1 MVVGGGGT
9 AGQQAYKGS
18 LECCL
23 LNAIALFETCV
34 KVELGKGRH
43 VLSFF
48 FLVFEWHDNALSM
61 SNLGA
66 AENAHRCVHLHR
78 VPGTPVA

>member
-1 MVVGGGGT
+1 MGGGGT

-48 FLVFEWHDNALSM
+48 FLVFE
-61 SNLGA
+61 
-66 AENAHRCVHLHR
+66 
-78 VPGTPVA
+78 